1 MRGTESPSTRAL
13 TLTLTLALTPSRTLT
28 RHGVTIDL
36 RRDDYG
42 GERLLSLS
50 GGVQQVYSAAAEV
63 LEDKSTTP

>member
-1 MRGTESPSTRAL
+1 MVGKGGIGLKLMRE
-13 TLTLTLALTPSRTLT
+13 

-50 GGVQQVYSAAAEV
+50 GGVQAVYNAAAEA
-63 LEDKSTTP
+63 LEERSEGWS

>member
-1 MRGTESPSTRAL
+1 
-13 TLTLTLALTPSRTLT
+13 
-28 RHGVTIDL
+28 VTIDL

-63 LEDKSTTP
+63 LDDKSTTP